1 MKLKIFYSFILLF
14 LFSCSTQDIFPSTTI
29 EFNATIYRDT
39 WGVPHIFGETDA
51 DVAYGLA
58 YAHAED
64 DFKTIENV
72 LLATRAQLSTKVG
85 RKGAA
90 SDYLVHLLKIEE
102 RANAGYHQL
111 SPDVIELLEG
121 YAAGINYYLTK
132 YV

>member
-1 MKLKIFYSFILLF
+1 MKIFYSFILLF
-14 LFSCSTQDIFPSTTI
+14 LFSCSTQDIFPTTTI
-29 EFNATIYRDT
+29 EFNVTIYRDT

-72 LLATRAQLSTKVG
+72 LLATRAQLSAKVG
-85 RKGAA
+85 RKGTA

-102 RANAGYHQL
+102 IV
-111 SPDVIELLEG
+111 SF
-121 YAAGINYYLTK
+121 T
-132 YV
+132 